1 MSAVRRREAE
11 ASPRGLESTWRM
23 VVAMGL
29 LLGVLFL
36 RAANMAG
43 RAGASNPPGA
53 QRIVA
58 HR

>member
-11 ASPRGLESTWRM
+11 ASPSGLESTWRM
-23 VVAMGL
+23 VVAMGVL
-29 LLGVLFL
+29 LRLLFL

-43 RAGASNPPGA
+43 RAHGSNPPEA

-58 HR
+58 QR

>member
-1 MSAVRRREAE
+1 
-11 ASPRGLESTWRM
+11 M
-23 VVAMGL
+23 VVAMGVL
-29 LLGVLFL
+29 LRVLFL

-43 RAGASNPPGA
+43 RARGSNPPEA